1 MPGGNQVLNAEQM
14 RRRYGAFY
22 TESPQ
27 VSIDPKRVPEPLHIL
42 IPYAEF
48 WGIADDWAREN
59 IVAKAPPDIQE
70 DLKEV
75 VASFDDE
82 LDNWLAGDEAD
93 SPAPSQEYIAY
104 SAMRMAADF
113 V

>member
-1 MPGGNQVLNAEQM
+1 MSSSNQVLNAEQM

-22 TESPQ
+22 TESPK
-27 VSIDPKRVPEPLHIL
+27 VAIDPNRVPKALHRL

-48 WGIADDWAREN
+48 WGVADDWAREN
-59 IVAKAPPDIQE
+59 IVAKAPHDIQK

-82 LDNWLAGDEAD
+82 LDDWLAGDEAD
-93 SPAPSQEYIAY
+93 SPAPSPEYVAY